1 MQKIAISDGELI
13 DKFIILKIKKK
24 FIKSK
29 EKLKN
34 INKEFIYLKQ
44 VIDKNFNKKKKEY
57 SKLVNKLENINTKL
71 WKIEDAIREKERYK
85 QFDSDFIFIARSV
98 YTLNDLRFE
107 IKNKINNL
115 NKTSFKEEKSY
126 KKYN

>member
-1 MQKIAISDGELI
+1 MQKILVSDGELI

-24 FIKSK
+24 FIKNK

-34 INKEFIYLKQ
+34 INKEFVYLKK
-44 VIDKNFNKKKKEY
+44 IINKNFNKNRKEY
-57 SKLVNKLENINTKL
+57 SKLINKLQNINIKL
-71 WKIEDAIREKERYK
+71 WKIEDAIREKEKYK

-107 IKNKINNL
+107 IKNKINEL
-115 NKTSFKEEKSY
+115 NKTSFKEEKGY